1 MDNGWIKLHRKLLE
15 NPIFDSEKGLKIWI
29 WCTLKAN
36 HKDNFV
42 IFGRKKLLVKK
53 GQFIMGGIKAEEVL
67 KIARTT
73 IYYWIDFLQKEGMI
87 DIKKTNKY
95 TIITIQNWDKY
106 QDVDIKKTSNVTTS
120 GQQVDTNN
128 KGENERMKETTI
140 ADKNPPLPV
149 KEIKKT
155 NDDVP
160 MNLEEFREW
169 TRSSPQRHIQVIGE
183 WAGAEELT
191 YTTKAQWTVLIKR
204 NLRPAK
210 ELISYSEDQL
220 QNAYTKMLKDVKHKD
235 KNTGKEVGFLSKYT
249 LETLVKYI

>member
-15 NPIFDSEKGLKIWI
+15 NPFAHKANSMALWV
-29 WCTLKAN
+29 TLLLLAN
-36 HKDNFV
+36 HKENKFMWNGK
-42 IFGRKKLLVKK
+42 ILIIKE
-53 GQFIMGGIKAEEVL
+53 GQFITGRKELSKQTGIPATTIERILETLENGHQIGQQKTTKYRLITIVNWESHQNVDR
-67 KIARTT
+67 KVDNKRTT
-73 IYYWIDFLQKEGMI
+73 
-87 DIKKTNKY
+87 N
-95 TIITIQNWDKY
+95 
-106 QDVDIKKTSNVTTS
+106 
-120 GQQVDTNN
+120 GQQTDTNN
-128 KGENERMKETTI
+128 KGENEKNERNNI